1 MDRLGLDGIDV
12 SERDILH
19 GAALLAAGPVEAP
32 EAGALR
38 STGRWALLLAVL
50 FALVAGGARLIV
62 DLPVWIYPFAAALG
76 AVIGA
81 SLGPLLSLARADGS
95 DTGAVESWTPGL
107 TGADAPTGGGEAA
120 DRAPR

>member
-1 MDRLGLDGIDV
+1 MAPCARQ
-12 SERDILH
+12 
-19 GAALLAAGPVEAP
+19 AAGPSCWP
-32 EAGALR
+32 C
-38 STGRWALLLAVL
+38 SSP
-50 FALVAGGARLIV
+50 LVAGGARLIV

-95 DTGAVESWTPGL
+95 ETGAASRWTPGL

-120 DRAPR
+120 DRAAR